1 MNYIV
6 TCVFCFICEV
16 CKQQCLKQHHKS
28 HDLWLCIENSEG
40 ITISSCVADIY
51 IFFFSDV

>member
-28 HDLWLCIENSEG
+28 CDLWLCIENSEG
-40 ITISSCVADIY
+40 ITISSCVADT
-51 IFFFSDV
+51 FFSDV